1 MMHLT
6 DLHRVMPGDRIAHAT
21 RDDAAGYYVEPAPVK
36 LTRAAQVTA
45 WLQISLMGLC
55 ILGFL
60 SLLALCVVQGG
71 VK

>member
-1 MMHLT
+1 MNAPFSRHL
-6 DLHRVMPGDRIAHAT
+6 DHDVIARHFEGQPYRET
-21 RDDAAGYYVEPAPVK
+21 E
-36 LTRAAQVTA
+36 LTPAAQVTA

>member
-1 MMHLT
+1 MNAPFSRQY
-6 DLHRVMPGDRIAHAT
+6 DKAT
-21 RDDAAGYYVEPAPVK
+21 LDSIYRNEGQPHQEPEVRQQSAFG
-36 LTRAAQVTA
+36 A